1 MFVTKKGWRPSPALA
16 ISLIALFVS
25 LGGVGYA
32 AATIGTNDIQNG
44 AVTNSKL
51 RNGAVSSEKIGDGQ
65 VQTQDLGGQ
74 SVTTQKVKDG
84 SLLAGDF
91 ASGQLP
97 KGATSFHVDAAAG
110 SDAPMTSVDG
120 LDAVLRCG
128 PGASS
133 AEVILRTTPD
143 ANTMQLSGTGSQ
155 DTTVFAMN
163 AGPGNSTQM
172 TGTEFANMD
181 VIARN
186 TDVSSSFTEFH
197 LHGQAVSGS
206 CEGWGMV
213 TPSS

>member
-1 MFVTKKGWRPSPALA
+1 MRRNGSRPSPALV

-25 LGGVGYA
+25 IGGVGYA

-51 RNGAVSSEKIGDGQ
+51 RDGAVSSAKLGDGQ
-65 VQTQDLGGQ
+65 VHTEDLGGQ

-84 SLLAGDF
+84 SLVASDF

-97 KGATSFHVDAAAG
+97 QGASSFHVTGAAG
-110 SDAPMTSVDG
+110 TDTPITSVHG
-120 LDAVLRCG
+120 IDAVLRCG
-128 PGASS
+128 PGASNV
-133 AEVILRTTPD
+133 AVFLRTTGD
-143 ANTMQLSGTGSQ
+143 TLTLQLSGTGSE
-155 DTTVFAMN
+155 DTTVFALD
-163 AGPGNSTQM
+163 AGPADSTQM
-172 TGTEFANMD
+172 VGTEFANID

-186 TDVSSSFTEFH
+186 TDAATTYTAID
-197 LHGQAVSGS
+197 LHGQAIGGS